1 MSPTS
6 KNGTSADPT
15 RLTYDEAASNL
26 SAINEQV
33 GEPHGGDPLQR
44 SGTAA
49 APVHIKPLIP
59 GALK

>member
-1 MSPTS
+1 MSAP

-15 RLTYDEAASNL
+15 RLSYDEAKAAL
-26 SAINEQV
+26 TAQAAQV

-49 APVHIKPLIP
+49 APVRIQPLFP
-59 GALK
+59 GDLK